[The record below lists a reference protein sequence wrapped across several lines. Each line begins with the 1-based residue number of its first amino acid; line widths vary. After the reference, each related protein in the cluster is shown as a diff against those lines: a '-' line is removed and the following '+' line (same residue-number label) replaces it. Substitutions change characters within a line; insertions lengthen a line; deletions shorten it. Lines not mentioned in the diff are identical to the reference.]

1 MTPILY
7 ESSEVDFKTNGLG
20 KLAEIQNAEITEQR
34 NGILQLTATYPV
46 AGRRYNDI
54 SIGRLI
60 LAKPSP
66 KDANHAFRITNLQLD
81 ISGKNVEIQ
90 ADSIT
95 YDLRNNLI
103 KSVKIKDDNGL
114 MAMNAIKGAM
124 VHQSIFDF
132 YSNIETVSSTELSYV
147 NPLEAIAGTNG
158 SILQYW
164 GGEMLRENRR
174 ISMYKRRGDDDV
186 MTFRLGKN
194 ISSMTYTI
202 DTANLV
208 TKIYPYVKQ
217 TVNEVD
223 KYIEG
228 DSVESPNMNKY
239 FDIYIRPVDVSQDI
253 QIEQD
258 ESEDSI
264 KAKINEYAKN
274 WFTKSENTDVDLPEV
289 TIEVDV
295 ISLRESADLS
305 DQFKELENIGLTDTV
320 TVFVPE
326 FNVDVTAVVN
336 ELHYDPVS
344 EQVISLTIGTARL
357 SYTDYN
363 KSQFEDMQN
372 KITVINE
379 EANYAATKL
388 WDTETELN
396 FSTDGI
402 IATDPNYP
410 QRLVIFNSA
419 GIGVSEDGGKT
430 FGNAITGKGINATAI
445 TTGILKAIQII
456 GVTITGSTI
465 TSRDGSTQAS
475 ITLNNGEL
483 TFKNRDGR
491 DVAAIVPTTDGSSG
505 VANGS
510 AILQYPGEIFSINTN
525 DPNAGMSLPLIKV
538 PADSNVNDPYFEL
551 PGKLSGGITSR
562 DNTLW
567 ISARNQVIL
576 SGNGGSSNALNVYG
590 DHVDVLG
597 NFNVYNG
604 SKNAVHPTRE
614 GFRATPA
621 YETAESYLG
630 DIGEAITDGDGTIEI
645 KIEDLFGDTIN
656 TDYAYQ
662 VFLSSYSK
670 SHVWVSERGKTSF
683 VVESDEPN
691 VPFTWELK
699 GKRRGYEGERL
710 VDSGLTYK
718 DAEKMYK
725 EVQASDED
733 ID

>member
-20 KLAEIQNAEITEQR
+20 KLAEIQNAEVTEQR

-103 KSVKIKDDNGL
+103 KSVKIEDDNGL
-114 MAMNAIKGAM
+114 MAMNAIKSAM

-147 NPLEAIAGTNG
+147 NPLEAIAGTSG

-295 ISLRESADLS
+295 ISLRESAELS
-305 DQFKELENIGLTDTV
+305 DQFKELETIGLTDTV

-326 FNVDVTAVVN
+326 FNIDVTAVVN
-336 ELHYDPVS
+336 ELHYDPES

-388 WDTETELN
+388 WDTETQLN

-445 TTGILKAIQII
+445 TTGILKAID
-456 GVTITGSTI
+456 ITA
-465 TSRDGSTQAS
+465 SRLYGDN
-475 ITLNNGEL
+475 IDINL
-483 TFKNRDGR
+483 K
-491 DVAAIVPTTDGSSG
+491 SG
-505 VANGS
+505 AVEFQKGY
-510 AILQYPGEIFSINTN
+510 IE
-525 DPNAGMSLPLIKV
+525 
-538 PADSNVNDPYFEL
+538 
-551 PGKLSGGITSR
+551 
-562 DNTLW
+562 
-567 ISARNQVIL
+567 
-576 SGNGGSSNALNVYG
+576 GNGGKIRFDLDNSYFRTFDSNNNGFQLQNGQFVFYQNFMSG
-590 DHVDVLG
+590 NQNEIGRLQYDVLAEGGSGISLNSKNGVDLSTQSPFAAISIGSGGLATGDTKLAFQG
-597 NFNVYNG
+597 NASFWGNLSVLG
-604 SKNAVHPTRE
+604 SKNAVHVTHD
-614 GFRATPA
+614 GLRATPA

-630 DIGEAITDGDGTIEI
+630 DIGSALTDDDGQVTVNIET
-645 KIEDLFGDTIN
+645 LFGEVVN
-656 TDYAYQ
+656 TDFEYQ
-662 VFLSSYSK
+662 VFLQSYGDGY
-670 SHVWVSERGKTSF
+670 VYVTERNKDNF
-683 VVESDEPN
+683 VVKSSVPN
-691 VPFTWELK
+691 IEFGWEIK
-699 GKRRGYEGERL
+699 AKRRGYENARL
-710 VDSGLTYK
+710 ELTDTTY
-718 DAEKMYK
+718 EKLK
-725 EVQASDED
+725 EVVENGDSENNA
-733 ID
+733 

>member
-20 KLAEIQNAEITEQR
+20 KLAEIQNAEVTEQR

-103 KSVKIKDDNGL
+103 KSIKIEDDNGL

-147 NPLEAIAGTNG
+147 NPLEAIAGTSG

-164 GGEMLRENRR
+164 GGEMMRENRR

-208 TKIYPYVKQ
+208 TKVYPYVKQ

-239 FDIYIRPVDVSQDI
+239 FDIYIRPIDVSQDI

-264 KAKINEYAKN
+264 KVKINEYAKN

-295 ISLRESADLS
+295 ISLRESADLKY
-305 DQFKELENIGLTDTV
+305 QFKELETIGLTDTV

-326 FNVDVTAVVN
+326 FNIDVTAVVN

-445 TTGILKAIQII
+445 TTGILKAID
-456 GVTITGSTI
+456 ITA
-465 TSRDGSTQAS
+465 SRLYGDN
-475 ITLNNGEL
+475 IDINL
-483 TFKNRDGR
+483 K
-491 DVAAIVPTTDGSSG
+491 SG
-505 VANGS
+505 AVEFQKGY
-510 AILQYPGEIFSINTN
+510 IE
-525 DPNAGMSLPLIKV
+525 
-538 PADSNVNDPYFEL
+538 
-551 PGKLSGGITSR
+551 
-562 DNTLW
+562 
-567 ISARNQVIL
+567 
-576 SGNGGSSNALNVYG
+576 GNGGKIRFDLDNSYFRTFDSNNNGFQLQNGQFVFYQNFMSG
-590 DHVDVLG
+590 NQNEIGRLQYDVLAEGGAGISLNSKNGVDLSTQSPFAAISIGSGGLATGDTKLAFQG
-597 NFNVYNG
+597 NASFWGNLSVLG
-604 SKNAVHPTRE
+604 SKNAVHVTHD
-614 GFRATPA
+614 GLRATPA

-630 DIGEAITDGDGTIEI
+630 DIGSAVTDNDGQVTIN
-645 KIEDLFGDTIN
+645 IETLFGEVVN
-656 TDYAYQ
+656 TDFEYQ
-662 VFLSSYSK
+662 VFLQSYGDGYVYVTERNEDNFIVKSS
-670 SHVWVSERGKTSF
+670 V
-683 VVESDEPN
+683 PN
-691 VPFTWELK
+691 IEFGWEIK
-699 GKRRGYEGERL
+699 AKRRGYENTRL
-710 VDSGLTYK
+710 ELTDTTY
-718 DAEKMYK
+718 EKLK
-725 EVQASDED
+725 EVVENGDSKNNA
-733 ID
+733 